1 MRNINN
7 VQKSVL
13 ESEKPTM
20 GDQVAILA
28 EYLTMAI
35 RPSRR

>member
-7 VQKSVL
+7 VHKSVL
-13 ESEKPTM
+13 GSEKHTM
-20 GDQVAILA
+20 GYQVAILA